1 MRAKKSF
8 LIALFLCTWSLISY
22 FLLIRQTDTGQNA
35 RHPSIKYKDNRR
47 KRDDFL
53 KQLNHLETNIYEE
66 NELHDHLVKRLV
78 EIVRLKNDKNGQRD
92 AANELANKNRI
103 NDTPIK
109 NNNGVNKNIVVG
121 YDNNNSLDTI
131 GEAEA
136 EVGADGEPFDSINGE
151 HDKQAKLDARLR
163 KLNKKSD
170 NLKGPII
177 PVLVFAC
184 NRISVRNCLDDLV
197 RYRPNAQQFPIIVSQ
212 VKYHNSFSLIRC
224 SCFVFFSTV
233 VVP

>member
-22 FLLIRQTDTGQNA
+22 FLLIRQTDTGQYV
-35 RHPSIKYKDNRR
+35 RHASIKYNDNRR

-53 KQLNHLETNIYEE
+53 KQLNRLETNIYEE
-66 NELHDHLVKRLV
+66 NELHDHLMKRIV
-78 EIVRLKNDKNGQRD
+78 EIVQLKHEQNDNNKNGERD
-92 AANELANKNRI
+92 GAANGLANKNLI

-109 NNNGVNKNIVVG
+109 NNNGVDKSVIVG

-131 GEAEA
+131 GAAKA
-136 EVGADGEPFDSINGE
+136 EVGADGEPLNSNDGTL
-151 HDKQAKLDARLR
+151 DGQAKLDARLH
-163 KLNKKSD
+163 KLNTKSD
-170 NLKGPII
+170 KLKGPII

-197 RYRPNAQQFPIIVSQ
+197 RYRPNAEQFPIIVSQ
-212 VKYHNSFSLIRC
+212 VKLNDL
-224 SCFVFFSTV
+224 
-233 VVP
+233 

>member
-22 FLLIRQTDTGQNA
+22 FLLMRQTDTDQDA
-35 RHPSIKYKDNRR
+35 RHPSHSYNDNNRR

-53 KQLNHLETNIYEE
+53 KQLNRLETNIYEE

-78 EIVRLKNDKNGQRD
+78 EIVRLKNEKFLNKNGQRSD
-92 AANELANKNRI
+92 AASNGLANKNNRI

-109 NNNGVNKNIVVG
+109 HNNDGVVDKNVIVS
-121 YDNNNSLDTI
+121 YDNNNSLDGI

-136 EVGADGEPFDSINGE
+136 GGIGADGEPFE
-151 HDKQAKLDARLR
+151 HNDQAILDAHLR

-177 PVLVFAC
+177 AVLVFAC

-212 VKYHNSFSLIRC
+212 VNHFYNSFH
-224 SCFVFFSTV
+224 
-233 VVP
+233 